1 MTADQASA
9 DADGGVKGQ
18 AARLRTYYVLLV
30 AETASMIG
38 TLVSYLAVSIAVFRQ
53 TGHATPLAL
62 VEFFAA
68 LPVIAT
74 GGLAGALADRFDRRT
89 MMLIANVGFVV
100 CSGLLLLAF
109 ASTAFQLWQ
118 LYALSFASA
127 VFAALQRPAF
137 QASVAMLAPED
148 RRDRANAL
156 GQMTGPVARMAA
168 PAVAGMVFAAV
179 GVVGAIALDIVTF
192 LAAIAVLLIVR
203 IPMPAKSE
211 EGRALAGSIWRQA
224 FDGFRYL
231 GARPALLILAGY
243 NAVTTF
249 LTFGALV
256 LGTPYVLARTASETT
271 FGLVLSVL
279 NVGAVAGALAM
290 SAWGAGWPKA
300 RTVFL
305 GFAVAGLFLV
315 LTGMARGAA
324 TLSAALFGFAF
335 LIPIVNAAIASIYQA
350 RVAPDLQGRVFAAIG
365 QVGGLLT
372 PVAFL
377 VAGPLADQ
385 VFEPARG
392 RPAWRAVA
400 WAVGAG
406 HGAGIGLLFVIAG
419 VLTALLSLAVYAA
432 PAIRSLETPAQ
443 KG

>member
-1 MTADQASA
+1 MTADQASTA
-9 DADGGVKGQ
+9 DAPSDRARAG
-18 AARLRTYYVLLV
+18 RLRTYYVLLV
-30 AETASMIG
+30 AETVSLIG
-38 TLVSYLAVSIAVFRQ
+38 SLVSYLAVSIAVFRQ

-68 LPVIAT
+68 VPVIVT

-89 MMLIANVGFVV
+89 MMLLANAGFVV

-109 ASTAFQLWQ
+109 VSSAFQLWQ

-156 GQMTGPVARMAA
+156 GQMTGPVARMAS
-168 PAVAGMVFAAV
+168 PAVAGVIFSAV
-179 GVVGAIALDIVTF
+179 GVVGAIALDIATF
-192 LAAIAVLLIVR
+192 LAAIVVLLVVR
-203 IPMPAKSE
+203 IPRPAETE
-211 EGRALAGSIWRQA
+211 EGRAFAGSVWRQA

-231 GARPALLILAGY
+231 AARPVLLALSGY
-243 NAVTTF
+243 NAVVTF

-256 LGTPYVLARTASETT
+256 LGTPYVLARTGSETT

-279 NVGAVAGALAM
+279 NVGAVAGAVVM
-290 SAWGAGWPKA
+290 SAWGGRWPRV

-305 GFAVAGLFLV
+305 GFAAAGLFLIFAGV
-315 LTGMARGAA
+315 AQGAVA
-324 TLSAALFGFAF
+324 LSAAFFGFAF
-335 LIPIVNAAIASIYQA
+335 LIPIVNAAMASIYQA

-365 QVGGLLT
+365 QVGGVLT
-372 PVAFL
+372 PAAFL
-377 VAGPLADQ
+377 VAGPLADR

-392 RPAWRAVA
+392 LPGWRVVA

-406 HGAGIGLLFVIAG
+406 HGAGIGLLFVTGGA
-419 VLTALLSLAVYAA
+419 LTTLLSLVVYAA
-432 PAIRSLETPAQ
+432 PTIRRVETLARQ
-443 KG
+443 D